1 MPKIT
6 MTKKQREEVEEL
18 VIKYFDTV
26 DKSHTNSD
34 YYKKLFSEMDDN
46 QFIKMMERKFPF
58 RLHYRPSV
66 VEPSMTD
73 AENGLKVLGVPMLE
87 ELNLGFLYT
96 NKDGKAVKS
105 QKCLVGYT
113 HLKKVQQMV
122 TKKNKW
128 ATEIENRDMKTG
140 LLKSGDK
147 GAGTSEREFESL
159 TTLGLEKTIEEFSKP
174 KADAMLA
181 KNVMYSNI
189 STTGMVK
196 LEDLPNDVDDSLSR
210 NLMDVFMIGSHLSTN
225 LMNQDNYTPTTLKK
239 S

>member
-1 MPKIT
+1 MPKVI

-18 VIKYFDTV
+18 VIKYFDAV

-34 YYKKLFSEMDDN
+34 YYKKLFAEMNDD
-46 QFIKMMERKFPF
+46 QFVEMMQRKFPF

-96 NKDGKAVKS
+96 DKEGRPVKS

-140 LLKSGDK
+140 LLKSNDK

-181 KNVMYSNI
+181 KNIMYSNI

-196 LEDLPNDVDDSLSR
+196 LEDLPNDIDDSLSR

>member
-1 MPKIT
+1 MPKVI

-18 VIKYFDTV
+18 VIKYFDAV

-34 YYKKLFSEMDDN
+34 YYKKLFAEMNDD
-46 QFIKMMERKFPF
+46 QFVEMMQRKFPF

-96 NKDGKAVKS
+96 DKEGRPVKS

-140 LLKSGDK
+140 LLKSNDK

-181 KNVMYSNI
+181 KNIMYSNI

-196 LEDLPNDVDDSLSR
+196 LEDLPNDIDDSLSR

-225 LMNQDNYTPTTLKK
+225 LMNQYNYTPTTLKK

>member
-1 MPKIT
+1 
-6 MTKKQREEVEEL
+6 MTKEQREQVEEL

-159 TTLGLEKTIEEFSKP
+159 TTLGL
-174 KADAMLA
+174 
-181 KNVMYSNI
+181 Y
-189 STTGMVK
+189 
-196 LEDLPNDVDDSLSR
+196 
-210 NLMDVFMIGSHLSTN
+210 
-225 LMNQDNYTPTTLKK
+225 K
-239 S
+239 SI